1 MTDIDRFSTPPAAP
15 PGSPQHLPPP
25 AASYPQVQPPQP
37 APAIPQPARRP
48 PVNYQPNEAG
58 WWLASDGL
66 WYPPESQATAAP
78 APPPPS
84 PLVTN
89 PSGNA
94 QTVIVQV
101 APQPYLAYPAWQPTQ
116 PAPPM
121 LVTGAPKSKATA
133 ALLAFFLGAFGIH
146 RFYLGNSTLGIVML
160 LASVLS
166 MGILAPL
173 VAVWAL
179 IEMVLILTGSMR
191 DAQGRAL
198 A

>member
-1 MTDIDRFSTPPAAP
+1 MS
-15 PGSPQHLPPP
+15 
-25 AASYPQVQPPQP
+25 
-37 APAIPQPARRP
+37 
-48 PVNYQPNEAG
+48 
-58 WWLASDGL
+58 
-66 WYPPESQATAAP
+66 
-78 APPPPS
+78 
-84 PLVTN
+84 N

-101 APQPYLAYPAWQPTQ
+101 TPQPYPAYPAWQPTL
-116 PAPPM
+116 PAPAM
-121 LVTGAPKSKATA
+121 LVTGARKSKATA